1 MSYTERHI
9 GKVKMISSNKVF
21 IEDWCKSKCEELGIE
36 PGDYYEGYKD
46 ALLSEAY
53 PAVAVEVD
61 GVLWEIIDEEED
73 ADDNLSVFTPVS
85 DGVYNYVVQFY
96 NGGTYLG
103 EMLEEGIQ
111 KLKEGKQ

>member
-1 MSYTERHI
+1 MSETERHV
-9 GKVKMISSNKVF
+9 GKIKLVGSDKQI
-21 IEDWCKSKCEELGIE
+21 IEEWCKAKCESLGIGL
-36 PGDYYEGYKD
+36 GDYYEGYKG

-73 ADDNLSVFTPVS
+73 ADDNLSHFTPVS
-85 DGVYNYVVQFY
+85 DGVYSYVVQFY
-96 NGGTYLG
+96 NGGTCLG
-103 EMLEEGIQ
+103 EMIEEGIQ